1 MLCNAMQYH
10 VCIVMQCM
18 YTCMYMCVC
27 TYVTYISY
35 IYIHIHIHVCIYSK
49 HALTSTHLHAYMDW
63 PELVF
68 HWTPAASRK
77 LLVWS
82 RPWRTSS
89 RSWRTIQRLMTG
101 RLGCGV
107 VILGYLWCLV
117 YREQDGSL
125 GFVLWSW
132 AIQWVFWG
140 DFEFLSDPHWHRN
153 VLRMENC
160 ASNRSPLPQD
170 TVF

>member
-10 VCIVMQCM
+10 VCIVMQM
-18 YTCMYMCVC
+18 YVYLYVYVCVHLC
-27 TYVTYISY
+27 YIYFIY

-49 HALTSTHLHAYMDW
+49 HALTSTRLHAYMDW

-107 VILGYLWCLV
+107 VILGISLMPCLPRARRFFGV
-117 YREQDGSL
+117 CFVVLGYSMSFLGGFRISL
-125 GFVLWSW
+125 G
-132 AIQWVFWG
+132 
-140 DFEFLSDPHWHRN
+140 
-153 VLRMENC
+153 
-160 ASNRSPLPQD
+160 SPLAP
-170 TVF
+170 